1 MAKNPQE
8 VHHFGMKWIKSLKKK
23 TWNVFLSLL
32 LDDWPQNSHG
42 AMVASWV
49 VGMVGYPSI
58 SDITWPAKTRG
69 NSRSNTSAE
78 RGHGG
83 RGSVDRV
90 GSIRHVLRNP
100 GGDYCSHGSR
110 LELTCRVII
119 RLQRTRP
126 WDRHTGGVLQ
136 LTAPAKGKLKAC
148 FHCQSRGVSRSP
160 VGPKV
165 RCGVSKAVPLFC
177 QWYRPYKGPLPLV
190 AIPWV
195 TWNFSQL

>member
-1 MAKNPQE
+1 M
-8 VHHFGMKWIKSLKKK
+8 
-23 TWNVFLSLL
+23 FLSLL

-100 GGDYCSHGSR
+100 GGG
-110 LELTCRVII
+110 LLLTWKS
-119 RLQRTRP
+119 TRAHVP
-126 WDRHTGGVLQ
+126 CDHTPPKNETMRPTYWGVLQ